1 MHEKQFHS
9 FPWSIESIES
19 YVQVY
24 SEFSQRYKGK
34 WTNKMRNFTQVVRL
48 TSKIERHWKTIAR
61 QSKRD
66 TQKKNGEFHKNSAK
80 NSMKSIHHGNRDET
94 TFVLLCGFC
103 SLEHAVQIK
112 KLFAVRWNVGE
123 KSCVCCC
130 CFSAFVMY
138 GRIQGIIN
146 FCFNETIHNIKIKST
161 FLQRNSLKN
170 SSHRRLSYTR
180 KKNQLWNWRNLAFHE
195 MVNSVFFYLYLCLGE
210 FCQLLGEK
218 NV

>member
-1 MHEKQFHS
+1 
-9 FPWSIESIES
+9 
-19 YVQVY
+19 
-24 SEFSQRYKGK
+24 
-34 WTNKMRNFTQVVRL
+34 
-48 TSKIERHWKTIAR
+48 
-61 QSKRD
+61 
-66 TQKKNGEFHKNSAK
+66 
-80 NSMKSIHHGNRDET
+80 MKSIHHGNRDET
-94 TFVLLCGFC
+94 TFVLVCGFC

-138 GRIQGIIN
+138 GRIQGIIII
-146 FCFNETIHNIKIKST
+146 CFNETIHDIKIKST

-195 MVNSVFFYLYLCLGE
+195 MVNSVFFSLSLSRWILSVVR
-210 FCQLLGEK
+210 GEK
-218 NV
+218 CLIICVPNAIVHKTAIAISVILYCLVGKSLSIHPHWYIAFYLLPTLALCVCNLPYSAYGFLFISV